1 MNSPKKLITEK
12 DIQNLV
18 LKGKRKI
25 EITGDEIITP
35 SAKDKINENLIKV
48 VRVDK
53 FSASYTNKALA
64 GEFYNYKRVAIGSD
78 HTGFKMKELIKKA
91 LSDKSYEITDVGTVD
106 ENSCDYPDFAIKV
119 AEEINNNKVDF
130 GILFDATGIP
140 SSIAA
145 NKIKGIRAATCY
157 NEFSARSAREH
168 NNANIIVL
176 GAKTLGEETIKSILE
191 TFLNSNFLGDRHQR
205 RLDKIS
211 KLENSKL

>member
-1 MNSPKKLITEK
+1 MNRNKKLITER

-18 LKGKRKI
+18 LKGKSKL

-35 SAKDKINENLIKV
+35 AAKDKINENLIKI

-53 FSASYTNKALA
+53 FSNANNASSLTGSFN
-64 GEFYNYKRVAIGSD
+64 NYKKIAIGSD
-78 HTGFKMKELIKKA
+78 HTGFTMKELIKKV
-91 LSDKSYEITDVGTVD
+91 LSDKGYQITDVGTVD
-106 ENSCDYPDFAIKV
+106 EKSCDYPDFAIKV
-119 AEEINNNKVDF
+119 AEDINNKNVDF

-140 SSIAA
+140 SSITA
-145 NKIKGIRAATCY
+145 NKIRGIRAATCY

-168 NNANIIVL
+168 NNANIIVM
-176 GAKTLGEETIKSILE
+176 GAKTLGEETIKSILD

-211 KLENSKL
+211 KLENK